1 MRSVSYCRLVP
12 LQPGADKR
20 GAGPSGAVLGVLFAM
35 LATNEAVGQPVG
47 LFRPAT
53 SAAVSAAVGPV
64 VGPDTLTLRRRLVSI
79 DFAQLAPGDPTE
91 PDTPATAATEP
102 GVLRLNLFDD
112 ATFTGLVESVA
123 STFSGGYSLSGLLVG
138 VELGTMTLVVNG
150 EVVAGTVR
158 TPGATYRIRPA
169 GGGLHAVSQVDLS
182 RLPPLGEP
190 ISRPRRVQDQPPFGA
205 GLGAP
210 PPPR

>member
-1 MRSVSYCRLVP
+1 
-12 LQPGADKR
+12 
-20 GAGPSGAVLGVLFAM
+20 M
-35 LATNEAVGQPVG
+35 LASSEAVGQPVG
-47 LFRPAT
+47 LFRPVA
-53 SAAVSAAVGPV
+53 SAAVSAAVGPL
-64 VGPDTLTLRRRLVSI
+64 VGPDTLALRRRLVSI
-79 DFAQLAPGDPTE
+79 DFAQLAAGDPTG
-91 PDTPATAATEP
+91 PDTPATVAAGP

-112 ATFTGLVESVA
+112 ATFTGLVENVA
-123 STFSGGYSLSGLLVG
+123 STFSGGYSLSGSLVG

-158 TPGATYRIRPA
+158 TPGATYSIRPA
-169 GGGLHAVSQVDLS
+169 DGGLHAVSQVDLS

-190 ISRPRRVQDQPPFGA
+190 IPRPRGARDQPPFEA